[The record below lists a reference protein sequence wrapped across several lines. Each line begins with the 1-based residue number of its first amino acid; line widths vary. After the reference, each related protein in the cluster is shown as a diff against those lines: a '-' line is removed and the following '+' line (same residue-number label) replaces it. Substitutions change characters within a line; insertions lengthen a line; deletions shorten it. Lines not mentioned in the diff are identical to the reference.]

1 MESHSFETLFKPS
14 FKWSSTFLMRL
25 QLERERPEFSMKLR
39 SNPLYMNF
47 MYQHHLYGSLFKPI
61 SKVRLSCQINLPTT
75 CCACQINRL
84 KLFSELVESPIDPQP
99 QPSSYRVLFSEL
111 VETPISRNCWWSG
124 AFRNSPIHP
133 ILVIPIGEIW
143 SRACELNIVRKCKT
157 ISTDRNIQPAT
168 NGKTGNRSERRV
180 LDNAVS

>member
-1 MESHSFETLFKPS
+1 MESHSFETLYKPS

-25 QLERERPEFSMKLR
+25 QLERERPEFSLKLR

-47 MYQHHLYGSLFKPI
+47 MYQHYLYGSLFKPI

-75 CCACQINRL
+75 CCVCQINRL
-84 KLFSELVESPIDPQP
+84 KLFLELVESPIDPQP

-124 AFRNSPIHP
+124 AFRNSDSSHLGYTDWGN
-133 ILVIPIGEIW
+133 LVASVWVKHCPK
-143 SRACELNIVRKCKT
+143 V
-157 ISTDRNIQPAT
+157 
-168 NGKTGNRSERRV
+168 
-180 LDNAVS
+180 

>member
-1 MESHSFETLFKPS
+1 MESHSFETLFKPELVEGTPLLTLFKPS

-25 QLERERPEFSMKLR
+25 QLERERPEFSLKLR

-47 MYQHHLYGSLFKPI
+47 MYQHHLNGSLFKPI

-99 QPSSYRVLFSEL
+99 QPSSYRELFSDL

-124 AFRNSPIHP
+124 ALRNSDSSHLGYTDWGN
-133 ILVIPIGEIW
+133 LVASVWVKHCPK
-143 SRACELNIVRKCKT
+143 V
-157 ISTDRNIQPAT
+157 
-168 NGKTGNRSERRV
+168 
-180 LDNAVS
+180 